1 MTTDALSIIS
11 QAEYVAMASTGR
23 SSHRVNSLLAQ
34 IYLLCA
40 VEKLDEARVLIDI
53 LYKIISQDRILYHL
67 AWISQTNHFNSL
79 EISVR
84 K

>member
-23 SSHRVNSLLAQ
+23 NSHRVNSLLAQ

-67 AWISQTNHFNSL
+67 A
-79 EISVR
+79 
-84 K
+84 